1 MQQLIQLNSEKV
13 DADLKN
19 ISPLPWFMSHESMC
33 GEYKQAGSE
42 SRLLFLRGFVP
53 LWQSLLH

>member
-1 MQQLIQLNSEKV
+1 MQQLIQLTSKKV
-13 DADLKN
+13 DAGVKN

-42 SRLLFLRGFVP
+42 SSLLFLRAFVP
-53 LWQSLLH
+53 WWQLLLH